1 MDSTLHATV
10 CKHVHLVTIISNTV
24 TEDIKP
30 TKNCLEYFST
40 LLENKA
46 DNKDLTTLRQ
56 QVLGKLNDLSV
67 IVTECCNIDALKT
80 TSKHLNSALMTIKSI
95 QKTSKKQTYLPM
107 KRKIAPNKNADKQ
120 PRFFSTKK
128 KTGRTTNRIA
138 KPSHEEIKQSKGF
151 S

>member
-10 CKHVHLVTIISNTV
+10 CKHVHLVTNTV

-80 TSKHLNSALMTIKSI
+80 TSKHLNSALMSI
-95 QKTSKKQTYLPM
+95 QKTFKKQTYLPM

-120 PRFFSTKK
+120 PRF
-128 KTGRTTNRIA
+128 
-138 KPSHEEIKQSKGF
+138 
-151 S
+151 

>member
-10 CKHVHLVTIISNTV
+10 CKHIQLLKISSQQKK
-24 TEDIKP
+24 I
-30 TKNCLEYFST
+30 ST

-56 QVLGKLNDLSV
+56 QVLGKLNDLSII

-107 KRKIAPNKNADKQ
+107 KRKIAPNKNADNSQDSFRLKRRQVEQ
-120 PRFFSTKK
+120 PTELQNHHMKK
-128 KTGRTTNRIA
+128 
-138 KPSHEEIKQSKGF
+138 
-151 S
+151 